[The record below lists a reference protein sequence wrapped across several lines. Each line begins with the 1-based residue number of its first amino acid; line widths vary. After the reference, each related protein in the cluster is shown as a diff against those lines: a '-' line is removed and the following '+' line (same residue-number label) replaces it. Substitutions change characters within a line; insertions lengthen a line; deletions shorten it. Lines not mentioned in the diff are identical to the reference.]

1 MYMKQNTPC
10 TKTVLESI
18 HSLRRIREYSQD
30 FMAYKLGISQNAF
43 SKLESGKTPLTME
56 RFFRIAELLQV
67 SPVDLIEGETRP
79 TLPDLSATGYAI

>member
-1 MYMKQNTPC
+1 MYMNTNTTD

-30 FMAYKLGISQNAF
+30 FMAFKLGISQNAF

-56 RFFRIAELLQV
+56 RFFKIAELLEV
-67 SPVDLIEGETRP
+67 SPVILIEGEVRAEAVVFN
-79 TLPDLSATGYAI
+79 S